1 MSIGKFSVERFM
13 VNGFDT
19 YRHNGW
25 KGLISREWRG
35 KPDDLDKWLADN
47 PGQLLVNRCGRTV
60 SRVMVDGEELYV
72 KIVKTLD
79 DGESGR
85 CLLCLWKWFKWRFLG
100 GRALKAL
107 AGTVAMRDAG
117 VHCAEAVLAAR
128 RTHCLRAEEIFIS
141 RGVPYPSVMK
151 IISETTDTERRKE
164 VLRSIAAGL
173 CDFHCHG
180 FLHGDCIP
188 GNLLWDGEHIHFI
201 DNDRTQLANGCL
213 LQRGVRRNLVQFCFR
228 MSWSLKDFSL
238 AEYFLECYSEAM
250 TALGKNFYGAEDV
263 MEKARYRYEKK
274 QKEKGK

>member
-1 MSIGKFSVERFM
+1 M
-13 VNGFDT
+13 
-19 YRHNGW
+19 
-25 KGLISREWRG
+25 
-35 KPDDLDKWLADN
+35 A
-47 PGQLLVNRCGRTV
+47 
-60 SRVMVDGEELYV
+60 DGEELYV

-79 DGESGR
+79 DGEGGR

-107 AGTVAMRDAG
+107 TGTVKMRDAG

-128 RTHCLRAEEIFIS
+128 RTHWLRAEEIFIS

-151 IISETTDTERRKE
+151 IILETTDTERRKE
-164 VLRSIAAGL
+164 VLRNVAAGL

-250 TALGKNFYGAEDV
+250 TARGNNFYGAEDV
-263 MEKARYRYEKK
+263 MEKARQRYKKKEAEKTK
-274 QKEKGK
+274 N